1 MTIKLPPLPGPFV
14 VAGEFYPDTPD
25 FYAADQL
32 RTAQRE
38 AALMA
43 LEEAAMA
50 MLSVHGHQTI
60 NNQEFPK
67 AWHEG
72 VSPLHTKQYAHC
84 AQNWGRNDRCTEA
97 ISTAGA

>member
-32 RTAQRE
+32 RTAQRD

-43 LEEAAMA
+43 LEEAAKVCSA
-50 MLSVHGHQTI
+50 EFTI
-60 NNQEFPK
+60 
-67 AWHEG
+67 EG
-72 VSPLHTKQYAHC
+72 GAL
-84 AQNWGRNDRCTEA
+84 RCYEA
-97 ISTAGA
+97 IRAMRAELEAS